1 MTVLELTPRRSPA
14 APRTRPDERAARRSL
29 RRQIARLENEL
40 AGLAASSWP
49 RKGVIAVPAPAGSR
63 APHVLSLAELEEAR
77 DHLAARVHGTR
88 RLLHERGH
96 AEEQSRRL
104 VERMLIDP
112 GSHPWVRVS
121 NEDLG
126 EPGCKHW
133 HVRPRWG
140 LLGMLLRWWRVVVSS
155 GCP

>member
-1 MTVLELTPRRSPA
+1 MTVRELTPRRVPL
-14 APRTRPDERAARRSL
+14 APRTSPDEQAARRSL
-29 RRQIARLENEL
+29 RGQIARLEEEL
-40 AGLAASSWP
+40 AGLASSSWP
-49 RKGVIAVPAPAGSR
+49 RKDVMPVPSGRGGGAPR
-63 APHVLSLAELEEAR
+63 VLSLAELERTR
-77 DHLAARVHGTR
+77 DELAERLHRVR
-88 RLLHERGH
+88 RTLDERGQ

-104 VERMLIDP
+104 AEEMLLDP
-112 GSHPWVRVS
+112 ESHRWVRVS

-140 LLGMLLRWWRVVVSS
+140 LLGMLMRWWRVVISS